1 MSTEIHISQEVI
13 TEFCERNHIRR
24 LMMFGE
30 ETRDTFDLGENDMYI
45 VFKDGHEQE
54 AKSKHIY
61 ALQAELRNI
70 LGIDVCLKTRAELT
84 AWMLVS
90 LYDTEM
96 IYDTAE

>member
-70 LGIDVCLKTRAELT
+70 CL
-84 AWMLVS
+84 
-90 LYDTEM
+90 LYTSPSPRDGLLSRM
-96 IYDTAE
+96 PSSA